1 MTSVFFS
8 YTHKDEALRDEL
20 EAHLALMKR
29 QNLIEGWHDRR
40 IQAGADVDDTIKK
53 ELEAADIILLLV
65 SSDFIASNY
74 CYSKEMARAMERHEA
89 GQARVIPVILR
100 SCDWHSAPFGKLLAA
115 PKDGKAVTT
124 WPDRDVAF
132 TDVAKQVRSA
142 VESMSAAKSK
152 TAAAAPSP
160 ASTSSTAGVPRT
172 TAAIKSGTAQ
182 AGSARGSVQQG
193 GGDLSPRSS
202 NLRLKNEFTDLD
214 KDHFVHECFDF
225 MVRFFETS
233 IDAVKARHPDVD
245 GRVERID
252 SRRFAAALYRGG
264 KAIAQCT
271 VQRGGASFGG
281 DGRAITFSYGASGH
295 GNSFNEQ
302 LTVQASDQAL
312 YMRALGLGSFSGRQE
327 RQLSAEGG
335 AELYWGMFIERAQ
348 S

>member
-1 MTSVFFS
+1 MTCVFFS
-8 YTHKDEALRDEL
+8 YSHKDETLRDEL

-29 QNLIEGWHDRR
+29 QNLIAGWHDRR
-40 IQAGADVDDTIKK
+40 IQLGDDVDDTINK
-53 ELEAADIILLLV
+53 ELEQADIILLLV

-89 GQARVIPVILR
+89 GQARVIPIILR
-100 SCDWHSAPFGKLLAA
+100 SCDWHSAPFGSLLAA

-132 TDVAKQVRSA
+132 TDVAKQIRTA
-142 VESMSAAKSK
+142 VECMSVAKSK
-152 TAAAAPSP
+152 APVSTVTL
-160 ASTSSTAGVPRT
+160 ASTSSMSADPRST
-172 TAAIKSGTAQ
+172 PAMKSGMVQ
-182 AGSARGSVQQG
+182 AGSGRGGLQQG
-193 GGDLSPRSS
+193 GGDSSPRSS
-202 NLRLKNEFTDLD
+202 NLRLKKEFTDLD
-214 KDHFVHECFDF
+214 KDNFILECFDF

-264 KAIAQCT
+264 KAIAQCS
-271 VQRGGASFGG
+271 VQRGGASFSG
-281 DGRAITFSYGASGH
+281 DGRTLSFSYGSSGQS
-295 GNSFNEQ
+295 NSFNEQ
-302 LTVQASDQAL
+302 LTVQVSDQTL
-312 YMRALGLGSFSGRQE
+312 YMRALGLGSFSGRPEQ
-327 RQLSAEGG
+327 QLSAEGG

>member
-40 IQAGADVDDTIKK
+40 IQAGDDVDDTIKK
-53 ELEAADIILLLV
+53 ELEQADIILLLV

-132 TDVAKQVRSA
+132 TDVAKQVRAA
-142 VESMSAAKSK
+142 VESSSAAKSK
-152 TAAAAPSP
+152 TAAAALTL
-160 ASTSSTAGVPRT
+160 ASTSSTVALPRQT
-172 TAAIKSGTAQ
+172 PAIKSRVAQ
-182 AGSARGSVQQG
+182 AGSGLGGVQQS
-193 GGDLSPRSS
+193 GGDSSPRSS
-202 NLRLKNEFTDLD
+202 NLRLKKEFTDLD
-214 KDHFVHECFDF
+214 KDNFVHECYDF

-245 GRVERID
+245 GRVECID

-271 VQRGGASFGG
+271 VQRGGASFSG
-281 DGRAITFSYGASGH
+281 DGRAITFSYGTSSQS
-295 GNSFNEQ
+295 NSFNEQ
-302 LTVQASDQAL
+302 LTVQVSDQTL
-312 YMRALGLGSFSGRQE
+312 YMRALGLGSLSGQHE
-327 RQLSAEGG
+327 QQLSAQGG

-348 S
+348 N

>member
-29 QNLIEGWHDRR
+29 QNLIAGWHDRR
-40 IQAGADVDDTIKK
+40 ILAGDDVDDTIEQ
-53 ELEAADIILLLV
+53 ELEKADIILLLV
-65 SSDFIASNY
+65 SADFIASNY
-74 CYSKEMARAMERHEA
+74 CYSKEMSRALERHEA

-100 SCDWHSAPFGKLLAA
+100 SCDWQSAPFGKLLAA

-132 TDVAKQVRSA
+132 TDVAKQVRAA
-142 VESMSAAKSK
+142 VESMRVAKSR
-152 TAAAAPSP
+152 APTVAGP
-160 ASTSSTAGVPRT
+160 FTSTSIAEAVPHPIPTSTR
-172 TAAIKSGTAQ
+172 GTL
-182 AGSARGSVQQG
+182 QG
-193 GGDLSPRSS
+193 GGDTSSRSS
-202 NLRLKNEFTDLD
+202 NLRLKKEFTDLD
-214 KDHFVHECFDF
+214 KDNFVHACYDF
-225 MVRFFETS
+225 MVKYFEAS
-233 IDAVKARHPDVD
+233 IEAVKVRHPDVD

-271 VQRGGASFGG
+271 VQRGGTLFSG
-281 DGRAITFSYGASGH
+281 DGRAITFSYGTAGNA
-295 GNSFNEQ
+295 NSFNEQ
-302 LTVQASDQAL
+302 LTVQVSDQTL
-312 YMRALGLGSFSGRQE
+312 YLHVLGMGSFSGRAEQ
-327 RQLSAEGG
+327 QLSAQGG